1 LTIESNAA
9 ALAVRLAW
17 RRSRAGRSVRSI
29 AIAAASC
36 IAVGIASFDDW
47 PALTWS
53 LGWTGAPSRA
63 LARWAITSFAFMF
76 VDVPEPVW

>member
-1 LTIESNAA
+1 M
-9 ALAVRLAW
+9 
-17 RRSRAGRSVRSI
+17 

-36 IAVGIASFDDW
+36 IAVGMTSFEDW

-53 LGWTGAPSRA
+53 LGWTAEPRLA
-63 LARWAITSFAFMF
+63 LASLAITSLAFVF